1 LNTHIQCFGEVHG
14 SLQKMAKACEGC
26 EALVMWSFGHAEE
39 LKGGYLCT
47 PCSATKDALM
57 QI

>member
-39 LKGGYLCT
+39 SKGGYLCT

-57 QI
+57 